1 MWEHTVNNTPRDYSS
16 MFSFMERL
24 PLPLPHAFFAPAS
37 MSRPMSDHFALVPRS
52 FSDSYFTAI
61 RAFYT
66 CDKQSWPPSR
76 RWWQPECSQGF
87 EESLLFR
94 YLHAAEVPYRFYPM
108 FEYVITRGELG
119 GVCESGTAGY
129 FDVCNLMKIGKGFQ
143 APFTRCDGYFGSCL
157 SCLVGCPSLG

>member
-1 MWEHTVNNTPRDYSS
+1 FDVAWIR
-16 MFSFMERL
+16 
-24 PLPLPHAFFAPAS
+24 PLPPLRSFSSEAAWFG
-37 MSRPMSDHFALVPRS
+37 RRYWPMSDHFALVPRS

-61 RAFYT
+61 RTFYT

-94 YLHAAEVPYRFYPM
+94 YLHAEEVPYRFYSM

-129 FDVCNLMKIGKGFQ
+129 FDICNLMEIGKGFQ
-143 APFTRCDGYFGSCL
+143 APFTSQDCVEALTRWVELRCQAL
-157 SCLVGCPSLG
+157 LPAE